1 MGAKPSGRAGTTA
14 AKRIDEGTLCAS
26 STAALLVRWAQRVR
40 MSLCRA
46 FHPDVSI
53 VVSPVRDAAGQENP
67 MVSS

>member
-1 MGAKPSGRAGTTA
+1 MR
-14 AKRIDEGTLCAS
+14 TLNARLIVVR
-26 STAALLVRWAQRVR
+26 TVFRFRNLVRIVNCGFSRQVGSESEDVAVQG
-40 MSLCRA
+40 